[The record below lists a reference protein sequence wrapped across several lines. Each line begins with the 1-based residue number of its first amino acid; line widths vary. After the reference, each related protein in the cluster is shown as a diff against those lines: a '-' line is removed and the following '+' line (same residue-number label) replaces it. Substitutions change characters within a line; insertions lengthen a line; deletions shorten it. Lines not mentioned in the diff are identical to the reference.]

1 MSAGRIS
8 QATFLKANNLRRL
21 YLRKKLSISFFSLSK
36 MQAPSVIRN
45 SGMETYQKKLQKI
58 LAQGAD
64 FVSTTDARC
73 TTPSG
78 SEKYHAS
85 L

>member
-1 MSAGRIS
+1 
-8 QATFLKANNLRRL
+8 
-21 YLRKKLSISFFSLSK
+21 

-78 SEKYHAS
+78 SEKFMPLYRQ
-85 L
+85 LQTN